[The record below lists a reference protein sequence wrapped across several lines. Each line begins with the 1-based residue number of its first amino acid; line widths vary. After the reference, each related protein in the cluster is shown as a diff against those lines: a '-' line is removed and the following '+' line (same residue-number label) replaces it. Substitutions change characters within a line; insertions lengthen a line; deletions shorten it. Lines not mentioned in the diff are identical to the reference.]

1 MHLGFDEDRIGEG
14 ALLAP
19 SGLEA
24 IGADPEPPF
33 LLVEYADGVDP
44 DEAYAALQEDWG
56 NTVLRPIR
64 GVDVEQLHNVR
75 YLPLWF
81 SALLAVVA
89 AATLAF
95 VLVVTIRR
103 RRHDLALLRTFGFE
117 RRQLRSTVFVQ
128 AVTLVLPGT
137 LLGILAGV
145 VVGRLAWTGHRER
158 HGCARGAGGPGRGG
172 RRRSRHRCVLAC
184 VVAAVPARLASRAHP
199 AQVLRTE

>member
-1 MHLGFDEDRIGEG
+1 MHLGLDEDRIGEG

-24 IGADPEPPF
+24 LGAYPEPPL

-44 DEAYAALQEDWG
+44 DEAYAALREDWG

-81 SALLAVVA
+81 SGFLAVVA

-145 VVGRLAWTGHRER
+145 VVGRLAWSATANGM
-158 HGCARGAGGPGRGG
+158 GAPEVQVAPVAAAVAVFVA
-172 RRRSRHRCVLAC
+172 SLLLAC
-184 VVAAVPARLASRAHP
+184 VVAAVPARLAARAHP

>member
-1 MHLGFDEDRIGEG
+1 M
-14 ALLAP
+14 
-19 SGLEA
+19 
-24 IGADPEPPF
+24 
-33 LLVEYADGVDP
+33 
-44 DEAYAALQEDWG
+44 
-56 NTVLRPIR
+56 LRPIR

-81 SALLAVVA
+81 SGFLAVVA

-95 VLVVTIRR
+95 VLLVTIRR
-103 RRHDLALLRTFGFE
+103 RRHDLALLRTLGFE

-145 VVGRLAWTGHRER
+145 VVGRLAWSATATGM
-158 HGCARGAGGPGRGG
+158 GAPEVQVAPVAAAVAVFA
-172 RRRSRHRCVLAC
+172 SSLLLAC

>member
-1 MHLGFDEDRIGEG
+1 M
-14 ALLAP
+14 
-19 SGLEA
+19 
-24 IGADPEPPF
+24 
-33 LLVEYADGVDP
+33 
-44 DEAYAALQEDWG
+44 
-56 NTVLRPIR
+56 LRPIR

-81 SALLAVVA
+81 SAFLAVVA

-103 RRHDLALLRTFGFE
+103 RRHDLALLRTLGFE

-145 VVGRLAWTGHRER
+145 VVGRLAWTATANGM
-158 HGCARGAGGPGRGG
+158 GAPEVQVTPVA
-172 RRRSRHRCVLAC
+172 RRRRVRGLARCWPC
-184 VVAAVPARLASRAHP
+184 VVAAVPAGWRPGCTRPGAPHRVAP
-199 AQVLRTE
+199 